1 MSMTPEEELVA
12 LISEEQRGLRRI
24 LFSGFMGLLLV
35 IAMSV
40 TLGVYYYQVSKNLT
54 RESRALSERSA
65 TLEQQAFNIRRD
77 VDAQANRISD
87 QKHAISQAYE
97 EIRLS
102 TSTSADTVSTP
113 DALEAI
119 RQYLHY
125 GNQSLSNQRLIDGLA
140 RMPGN
145 SPEIRLAQGVAELVA
160 WDLSGRALDRDG
172 TALPEHLSRAETAFE
187 GLRTDQKLAAL
198 AHNGLAQIRFEVA
211 SSARSNYTDED
222 CQHVFEMVGLSRGQ
236 EGFSPQ
242 PLYWQAACERK
253 TGRAEDALRS
263 FALSLRV
270 TQSGQFAAGND
281 SRFELTLRMN
291 AYHGLGTVLIATA
304 EETEDEALRE
314 ARQLAQSSCRST
326 EGDKGS
332 PTMILARACLLDA
345 MELRRRL
352 GQTDNQISGTGENL
366 SFTYLWDE
374 HFDRAFDHAQ
384 DVERTGVFAWNELV
398 RAISAR
404 AIGRDSEARDAMR
417 NVELFDDPTSF
428 NICEIRNLLRDET
441 YASALEIMG
450 EAYPNFQPSCAQEN

>member
-24 LFSGFMGLLLV
+24 LFSGFMALMLV

-40 TLGVYYYQVSKNLT
+40 TLGIYYYQVSQNLT
-54 RESRALSERSA
+54 RESRILTEKSA
-65 TLEQQAFNIRRD
+65 TLEKQAFNIRRD
-77 VDAQANRISD
+77 VDAQANSISD

-102 TSTSADTVSTP
+102 TNTSADGVSTT
-113 DALEAI
+113 DGLEAI

-140 RMPGN
+140 RSAGDA
-145 SPEIRLAQGVAELVA
+145 PEVRLAQGVAELVA
-160 WDLSGRALDRDG
+160 WDLSARSLDRDG
-172 TALPEHLSRAETAFE
+172 TELPEHLDRAERAFE
-187 GLRTDQKLAAL
+187 ALREDENLSAL

-211 SSARSNYTDED
+211 SSARSNYTDSD
-222 CQHVFEMVGLSRGQ
+222 CQDVFEMVAESRSDDGY
-236 EGFSPQ
+236 SPQ
-242 PLYWQAACERK
+242 PLYWQAACQRK

-270 TQSGQFAAGND
+270 TQGGQFAAGND
-281 SRFELTLRMN
+281 SRFVLTLRMN
-291 AYHGLGTVLIATA
+291 AFHGLGTVLIATA
-304 EETEDEALRE
+304 DETEDEALSE
-314 ARQLAQSSCRST
+314 ARELARSSCRSS
-326 EGDKGS
+326 EGDEGS
-332 PTMILARACLLDA
+332 PTMVLARACLLDA

-374 HFDRAFDHAQ
+374 QFDRAFDHAET
-384 DVERTGVFAWNELV
+384 VERTGVFAWNELV
-398 RAISAR
+398 RAIAAR
-404 AIGRDSEARDAMR
+404 AIGSDAEARDAMR

-441 YASALEIMG
+441 YASAVEIMA
-450 EAYPNFQPSCAQEN
+450 EAYPEFEPQCAQQS